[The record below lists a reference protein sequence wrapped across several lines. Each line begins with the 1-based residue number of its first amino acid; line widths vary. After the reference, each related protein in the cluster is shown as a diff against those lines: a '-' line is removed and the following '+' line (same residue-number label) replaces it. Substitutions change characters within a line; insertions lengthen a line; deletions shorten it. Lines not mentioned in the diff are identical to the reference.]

1 MMENLT
7 QLELLYLELMRS
19 LSDQQ
24 REDVIRILMALRQ
37 SVE

>member
-7 QLELLYLELMRS
+7 QLERLFLELLRS

-24 REDVIRILMALRQ
+24 REDVIRILEALQQ
-37 SVE
+37 STE

>member
-7 QLELLYLELMRS
+7 QLERLFLELLRS

-24 REDVIRILMALRQ
+24 RGDVIRILEALQQ
-37 SVE
+37 STE